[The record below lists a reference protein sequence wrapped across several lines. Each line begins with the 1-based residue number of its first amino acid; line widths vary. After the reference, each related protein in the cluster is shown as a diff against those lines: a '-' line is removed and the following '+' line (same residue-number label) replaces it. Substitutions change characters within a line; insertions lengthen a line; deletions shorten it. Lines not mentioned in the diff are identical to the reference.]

1 MGDLILKKITLK
13 NSYPYMIMT
22 ILFLFCLLETGIVFA
37 GQTKACMFLICTG
50 CIREMYFS

>member
-13 NSYPYMIMT
+13 NSYPYMILT